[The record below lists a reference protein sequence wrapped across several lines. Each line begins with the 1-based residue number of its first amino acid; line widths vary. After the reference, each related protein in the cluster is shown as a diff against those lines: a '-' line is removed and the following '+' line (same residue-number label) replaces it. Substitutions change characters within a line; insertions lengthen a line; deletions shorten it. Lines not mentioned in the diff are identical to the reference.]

1 MEKKNPVAISSEAQ
15 GCGATFKVACWASRA
30 AMSFFSLTFFFLLN
44 FRICVRPLR
53 IQLCPPVC
61 ICFEFD
67 SHSFDFY
74 LF

>member
-30 AMSFFSLTFFFLLN
+30 AMNFFSLIFFFSPKLSY
-44 FRICVRPLR
+44 
-53 IQLCPPVC
+53 LCQAFKNSVV
-61 ICFEFD
+61 
-67 SHSFDFY
+67 SSGLY